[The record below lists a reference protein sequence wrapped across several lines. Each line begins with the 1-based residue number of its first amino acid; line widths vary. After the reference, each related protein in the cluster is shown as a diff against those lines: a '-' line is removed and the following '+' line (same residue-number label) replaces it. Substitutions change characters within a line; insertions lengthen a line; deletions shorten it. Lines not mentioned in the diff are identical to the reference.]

1 MMDKPVAE
9 WQRRLRGME
18 PGPLTNAWKAK
29 AQHELSWTEE
39 PNYHLAV
46 AERMKQ
52 LGYLAIDLDD
62 DVRTDM
68 CRQANDIVNQLRRH
82 LAEDIDKLEEI
93 DNVTESSNVYYE
105 KFGKKTARYYM
116 YEQGVIDVLGDRLVG

>member
-1 MMDKPVAE
+1 MDRSVSE

-18 PGPLTNAWKAK
+18 PTPLTESWKAK
-29 AQHELSWTEE
+29 ANNEFSWTDES
-39 PNYHLAV
+39 NYHLAV

-62 DVRTDM
+62 EVRTTL
-68 CRQANDIVNQLRRH
+68 CRQANDIINRLRRH

-93 DNVTESSNVYYE
+93 ENVTESSNVYYE
-105 KFGKKTARYYM
+105 KFGKRTARYYM
-116 YEQGVIDVLGDRLVG
+116 YEQGVIDILGDRLVG

>member
-1 MMDKPVAE
+1 MDKSVSE

-18 PGPLTNAWKAK
+18 PAPLMAAWKSK
-29 AQHELSWTEE
+29 ASSEHSWTDES
-39 PNYHLAV
+39 NYHLAV

-62 DVRTDM
+62 EVRKDL
-68 CRQANDIVNQLRRH
+68 CRHANEIVARLQRH
-82 LAEDIDKLEEI
+82 LAENVDKLEEI
-93 DNVTESSNVYYE
+93 ESVTESSNVYYE

-116 YEQGVIDVLGDRLVG
+116 YEQGVIDILGDRLVG

>member
-1 MMDKPVAE
+1 
-9 WQRRLRGME
+9 
-18 PGPLTNAWKAK
+18 
-29 AQHELSWTEE
+29 
-39 PNYHLAV
+39 
-46 AERMKQ
+46 
-52 LGYLAIDLDD
+52 
-62 DVRTDM
+62 M